1 MALAKRMTAEGST
14 RRNGFF
20 APDVQTAVV
29 IPTYNE
35 VENLSE
41 MCATILELDVTN
53 LGVIIVDDNSPDR
66 TGQAH
71 DS

>member
-1 MALAKRMTAEGST
+1 MTAEGTT

-20 APDVQTAVV
+20 APGVRTAVV

-35 VENLSE
+35 VENLSA
-41 MCATILELDVTN
+41 MCTTILKLDVPY
-53 LGVIIVDDNSPDR
+53 LGVIIVDDNSPDG

-71 DS
+71 DC